1 LADLHERIDWREHAE
16 RIEPTLAAE
25 AIEPA
30 QRNEPAEPR
39 DRIEPTEPSDRIEPV
54 EPIDRIDPFDA
65 MLSSEFC
72 DLIDHR
78 EPLPSSMPGIFASPP
93 PAGNAAARWAAKMAP
108 ERFYT
113 R

>member
-1 LADLHERIDWREHAE
+1 MALADLHERIDWRDHAE

-30 QRNEPAEPR
+30 ERNEPAEPS
-39 DRIEPTEPSDRIEPV
+39 DRIEPAEPTERIEPV
-54 EPIDRIDPFDA
+54 EPIDRTDPFDA

-78 EPLPSSMPGIFASPP
+78 EPLLSPMPGILAVRPGHRQRSH
-93 PAGNAAARWAAKMAP
+93 AP
-108 ERFYT
+108 HGKVAPKAL
-113 R
+113 